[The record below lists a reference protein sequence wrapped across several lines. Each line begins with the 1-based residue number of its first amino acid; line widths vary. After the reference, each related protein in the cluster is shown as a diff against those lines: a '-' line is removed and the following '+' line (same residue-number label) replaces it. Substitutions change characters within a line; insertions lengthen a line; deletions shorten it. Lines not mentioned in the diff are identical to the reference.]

1 MLNNASKKLGTV
13 IVSGNTVSAKKG
25 KKNAIKVITNVTGDF
40 ITDKNEI
47 NSLLEKQVKSS
58 VKWSK
63 TIEKMLEEGID
74 TFIEI
79 GPSKTLSSFVKE
91 ISRNKKANLNI
102 FNVEDLK
109 SLDKTLE
116 GVEIKC

>member
-1 MLNNASKKLGTV
+1 MIHLNNFSNIICLLSFEHVFSYLKESTF
-13 IVSGNTVSAKKG
+13 IV
-25 KKNAIKVITNVTGDF
+25 
-40 ITDKNEI
+40 I

>member
-1 MLNNASKKLGTV
+1 MQVLIHGECELVKDKLCTW
-13 IVSGNTVSAKKG
+13 
-25 KKNAIKVITNVTGDF
+25 
-40 ITDKNEI
+40 
-47 NSLLEKQVKSS
+47 KSS